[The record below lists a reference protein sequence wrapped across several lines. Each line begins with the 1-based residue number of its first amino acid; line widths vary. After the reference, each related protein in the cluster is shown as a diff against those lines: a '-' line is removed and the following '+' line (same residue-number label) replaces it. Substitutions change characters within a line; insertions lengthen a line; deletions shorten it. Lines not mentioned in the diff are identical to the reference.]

1 MRVINTARLTLE
13 PQTAAHA
20 NEMFVVLSDPAIY
33 EYENKPP
40 PSLEWLRVRFA
51 RLETRLSADGHEQWL
66 NWVIRLATSELVWC
80 PPCGAARRFP
90 QRGRALWGGP
100 AALIGYVQATVR
112 PAGDAAIAYELSS
125 PYWGR
130 GLAFEA
136 VNATIVELV
145 EHYGVRS
152 LFAVLKHGNFRSVRL
167 LERLGFC
174 PASAEERAQNQVEP
188 DEALMRREGE
198 RK

>member
-13 PQTAAHA
+13 PQTAAHV

-40 PSLEWLRVRFA
+40 PSLEWLRIRFA
-51 RLETRLSADGHEQWL
+51 KLETRLSPDGRQQWL
-66 NWVIRLATSELVWC
+66 NWVIRLQTSELV
-80 PPCGAARRFP
+80 
-90 QRGRALWGGP
+90 
-100 AALIGYVQATVR
+100 GYVQATVR
-112 PAGDAAIAYELSS
+112 PPAHAAIAYELSS
-125 PYWGR
+125 AYWGR

-145 EHYGVRS
+145 EHYGVCS
-152 LFAVLKHGNFRSVRL
+152 LSAVLKLGNFRSMRL

-174 PASAEERAQNQVEP
+174 PASAEERAQNHVES
-188 DEALMRREGE
+188 DEVLMCRDCE